1 MPELN
6 WFYVL
11 AVALVVVAGISGYL
25 GTQWSGDKRSERIES
40 KIDALGTELK
50 EAIQQP
56 DSPEKIATIEG
67 VNQEYEAI
75 AEEYF
80 KNRDILAEREKVRVA
95 QEGGQ
100 DPESEMPAPAYL
112 HSIASEA
119 EQLAGAYNKAA
130 GREVLEVSDE
140 AERPRPLVRMEFEG
154 GETWVIEPDTDG
166 GQTRS
171 LVFKRLVSSD
181 GSANPETLVY
191 TDDTIAF
198 VVQGNEFFVS
208 EDRNISS
215 GVKANV
221 TDQVTRRRQP
231 VDQLEPRAKEVLQ
244 KIIEY
249 QLLPKD

>member
-56 DSPEKIATIEG
+56 DSPEKTATIEG

-100 DPESEMPAPAYL
+100 DAESEMSASTYL

-140 AERPRPLVRMEFEG
+140 AERPRPLVRME
-154 GETWVIEPDTDG
+154 
-166 GQTRS
+166 
-171 LVFKRLVSSD
+171 L
-181 GSANPETLVY
+181 
-191 TDDTIAF
+191 
-198 VVQGNEFFVS
+198 
-208 EDRNISS
+208 
-215 GVKANV
+215 KA
-221 TDQVTRRRQP
+221 
-231 VDQLEPRAKEVLQ
+231 AKLG
-244 KIIEY
+244 
-249 QLLPKD
+249 

>member
-11 AVALVVVAGISGYL
+11 AVALVVAAGISGYL
-25 GTQWSGDKRSERIES
+25 GSQWSSDKSDERIES

-56 DSPEKIATIEG
+56 DSPENIATIEG

-140 AERPRPLVRMEFEG
+140 AERPGPLCG
-154 GETWVIEPDTDG
+154 W
-166 GQTRS
+166 S
-171 LVFKRLVSSD
+171 L
-181 GSANPETLVY
+181 
-191 TDDTIAF
+191 
-198 VVQGNEFFVS
+198 
-208 EDRNISS
+208 
-215 GVKANV
+215 KA
-221 TDQVTRRRQP
+221 
-231 VDQLEPRAKEVLQ
+231 AKLG
-244 KIIEY
+244 
-249 QLLPKD
+249 